1 MVGGAR
7 RIASAGPA
15 VAVAGGG
22 PAAIFKADVQKL
34 PAYVG
39 IAVGDGYSLFRIT
52 KVTQSEKI
60 DENQLKALR
69 NEYANVVAQE
79 DLSTYLSS
87 LRSRYKIDVNKAL
100 LENRERQ

>member
-1 MVGGAR
+1 M
-7 RIASAGPA
+7 
-15 VAVAGGG
+15 
-22 PAAIFKADVQKL
+22 QKL